1 MFLPLRD
8 DNPTRR
14 TAYVT
19 WALIALNVVSFLRVL
34 LLPNL
39 EQQVL
44 YFERGFIPAR
54 LSQLDE
60 GEPVPVSL
68 ELQALDR
75 RSGRV
80 VDLQKEILLPPDAR
94 QIALSFLTCMFLH
107 GGWMHLIGN
116 MWFLWI
122 FGNNVEDRL
131 GHVPFLLFYLG
142 GGLLA
147 SLCHWAIHPASQLP
161 VVGASGAVAAILGAY
176 AITWPWARVHTLV
189 FIIIFFTIVDVPAL
203 LVLGFW
209 FVAQLLDAVGALG
222 LNVDGGVAWWAHIG
236 GFAAGALLMP
246 VLRRW
251 IAPPESGEPVDI
263 VEVFREHHPGYGR
276 WPR

>member
-14 TAYVT
+14 TAYAT

-34 LLPNL
+34 LLPDL

-60 GEPVPVSL
+60 GEPVPVTL
-68 ELQALDR
+68 QLQALDR

-80 VDLQKEILLPPDAR
+80 VDLQKEILLPPDPR

-116 MWFLWI
+116 MW
-122 FGNNVEDRL
+122 
-131 GHVPFLLFYLG
+131 
-142 GGLLA
+142 
-147 SLCHWAIHPASQLP
+147 
-161 VVGASGAVAAILGAY
+161 
-176 AITWPWARVHTLV
+176 
-189 FIIIFFTIVDVPAL
+189 
-203 LVLGFW
+203 
-209 FVAQLLDAVGALG
+209 
-222 LNVDGGVAWWAHIG
+222 
-236 GFAAGALLMP
+236 
-246 VLRRW
+246 
-251 IAPPESGEPVDI
+251 
-263 VEVFREHHPGYGR
+263 
-276 WPR
+276 